1 MCYSNI
7 IMDKDSAQ
15 TPRTPQDTTP
25 PRGEIPQPQYKATKP
40 QDSTAKR
47 RWLARFVNRLTW
59 QQATG
64 VAFGIFIAPIVIA
77 IILINVSGA
86 TLLDGLFGI
95 YRNSPLQSGIV
106 SLSMLAVPLGPLCA
120 LIFAIYFATRRKDLA
135 GPKRVMPL
143 ALPVCVFSVALLSVL
158 LES

>member
-1 MCYSNI
+1 
-7 IMDKDSAQ
+7 MDKDSIE
-15 TPRTPQDTTP
+15 TPPTPQGATP
-25 PRGEIPQPQYKATKP
+25 PQSEVPQSQDEAAKP
-40 QDSTAKR
+40 QDSTTKR
-47 RWLARFVNRLTW
+47 RWLARFVDHLTW

-64 VAFGIFIAPIVIA
+64 VAFGIFIVPIVIA

-143 ALPVCVFSVALLSVL
+143 ALPVCVFLVALLSVL

>member
-7 IMDKDSAQ
+7 IIMDKDSTR

-40 QDSTAKR
+40 QDSTTKR
-47 RWLARFVNRLTW
+47 RWLARFVDRLTW

-64 VAFGIFIAPIVIA
+64 VAFGAFITPMVTA

-95 YRNSPLQSGIV
+95 YRNSPLQSSIV

-120 LIFAIYFATRRKDLA
+120 LIFAIHFATRRKDLTTL
-135 GPKRVMPL
+135 KRVMPL
-143 ALPVCVFSVALLSVL
+143 ALLACIFLIALLYY
-158 LES
+158 